1 MNKLS
6 ILSLTMFLTFSGCV
20 NNHNVQK
27 EEKVSSTSIVV
38 TQQMID
44 EMKNRR
50 GK

>member
-1 MNKLS
+1 MKVFIGIS
-6 ILSLTMFLTFSGCV
+6 ILFFLSGCAT
-20 NNHNVQK
+20 NYTTNDIQI
-27 EEKVSSTSIVV
+27 SSTSIVV